1 MGDGEEELTAVAD
14 MVSLLLKKDVAG
26 LSFSRPD
33 HPPHVSSDTDSC
45 YIIKIFLSARLA
57 WLEHDLG
64 PAEVACVEMLVGL
77 RRVTQR
83 QLVRNDER
91 RLGLADVDEIAQMTV
106 VGLDVGLTGSDAL
119 ALEPR
124 ETPVEYDLP
133 LLAQLIRASW
143 IIGQENADYADPTGE
158 PHRSHEVV
166 HRHVGVLVALRVM
179 RLLPDA
185 LAAFIAPLPIG

>member
-1 MGDGEEELTAVAD
+1 MGEGEEELTAVAD

-57 WLEHDLG
+57 WLEHDLS
-64 PAEVACVEMLVGL
+64 PDEVACIEMLVGL

-91 RLGLADVDEIAQMTV
+91 RPGLADVDEIAQMTV
-106 VGLDVGLTGSDAL
+106 VGLDVGLTRSDAL
-119 ALEPR
+119 ALAPR

-133 LLAQLIRASW
+133 LLAQLVRASR
-143 IIGQENADYADPTGE
+143 IVGHKEADPAEPPVE
-158 PHRSHEVV
+158 PHRPHAVL
-166 HRHVGVLVALRVM
+166 HLHVAVLVA
-179 RLLPDA
+179 P
-185 LAAFIAPLPIG
+185 P